1 MNGLESPKI
10 FVKKEERSHQLVNEE
25 NPYGTESRKG
35 RGRKFTVFEVKK
47 NREGGSSKKLY
58 NIIKN

>member
-10 FVKKEERSHQLVNEE
+10 FVKKEERSHQLVSEE

-35 RGRKFTVFEVKK
+35 
-47 NREGGSSKKLY
+47 GGEEIHSF
-58 NIIKN
+58 